1 MVRAAQKGE
10 AKAPSPE
17 VSRVASRI
25 KKSDAK
31 DFASTKHKGLPMKK
45 KGLSEEG
52 YDRMRDAALEKGT
65 WKGGGG
71 QPSTGGAKKTKGKT
85 VLQKETEKKYG
96 KGKSALDIVK
106 KNITDK
112 YGKDAIMK
120 TKNEG
125 TSYGITRGSGK
136 PSGQMAA
143 FGKQD
148 KKENPYSIKNKLK
161 MVIKGAAEKNRKKAG
176 VTSEAVYTGPD
187 KKDRA
192 VINKMYDKK
201 GNKTDFAKKAAEYEK
216 NMDPK
221 KRQAL
226 KDKATK
232 GMKFTHE
239 EAVSEAKY
247 EAGASD
253 YGKTSIR
260 NKRAFGKGGNA
271 ADPKERGGAKM
282 LRHDSH
288 TKRRGVKKN
297 NKYGATNKP
306 PVDGAP
312 SDEFKKDRYASM
324 RTEAKVDMK
333 TPDYKRA
340 TVRDKRYGNP
350 HGSHELGGGIRKD
363 RRADHEARRGVKKEE
378 VISERQ
384 KDSDGQRLSL
394 ERGRSNY
401 GKASVRNMR
410 ASGTG
415 GNAADPAER
424 LVAMD
429 ARHKAHKEKR
439 GVKKEEAVQE
449 AAWQNKEGKSKTGGL
464 NEKGRKSYEREN
476 PGSDLKAPQP
486 KGGPRKRSFCARMG
500 GVKGPMMKDGKPT
513 RKKLALDKWKCN
525 EEVKMTKKA
534 YNKLHKDFKSDD
546 PKNPRTTKYVPGK
559 GTVSMPVKFVEE
571 GSMATANKNVGASK
585 CWTGYK
591 RMGTQKKDGK
601 TVPKC
606 VKAGNISLGD
616 FLREGNPTSRMLSKS
631 KSQVTGNISADRGT
645 DEKKNK
651 ASRKG
656 LEKDLKKKGI
666 GYKKGVGEYKYKSDD
681 GKEGTGREVSY
692 QTSPGKGMS
701 KRRFGKLT
709 RRLGRKHGQESVIT
723 KDKNKPAR
731 LHDTQSKKPGKSIN
745 IGKSKPGKSK
755 TGDGETSGTKVRSG
769 KLQKKTNKPSYH
781 YG

>member
-45 KGLSEEG
+45 KSLLPEEG

-161 MVIKGAAEKNRKKAG
+161 MVIKGAAEKNRRKAG

-271 ADPKERGGAKM
+271 
-282 LRHDSH
+282 
-288 TKRRGVKKN
+288 
-297 NKYGATNKP
+297 
-306 PVDGAP
+306 
-312 SDEFKKDRYASM
+312 
-324 RTEAKVDMK
+324 
-333 TPDYKRA
+333 
-340 TVRDKRYGNP
+340 
-350 HGSHELGGGIRKD
+350 GSK
-363 RRADHEARRGVKKEE
+363 
-378 VISERQ
+378 
-384 KDSDGQRLSL
+384 
-394 ERGRSNY
+394 
-401 GKASVRNMR
+401 
-410 ASGTG
+410 
-415 GNAADPAER
+415 
-424 LVAMD
+424 
-429 ARHKAHKEKR
+429 
-439 GVKKEEAVQE
+439 
-449 AAWQNKEGKSKTGGL
+449 
-464 NEKGRKSYEREN
+464 
-476 PGSDLKAPQP
+476 
-486 KGGPRKRSFCARMG
+486 RKRWC
-500 GVKGPMMKDGKPT
+500 
-513 RKKLALDKWKCN
+513 
-525 EEVKMTKKA
+525 
-534 YNKLHKDFKSDD
+534 
-546 PKNPRTTKYVPGK
+546 
-559 GTVSMPVKFVEE
+559 
-571 GSMATANKNVGASK
+571 
-585 CWTGYK
+585 
-591 RMGTQKKDGK
+591 
-601 TVPKC
+601 
-606 VKAGNISLGD
+606 
-616 FLREGNPTSRMLSKS
+616 
-631 KSQVTGNISADRGT
+631 
-645 DEKKNK
+645 
-651 ASRKG
+651 
-656 LEKDLKKKGI
+656 
-666 GYKKGVGEYKYKSDD
+666 
-681 GKEGTGREVSY
+681 
-692 QTSPGKGMS
+692 
-701 KRRFGKLT
+701 
-709 RRLGRKHGQESVIT
+709 
-723 KDKNKPAR
+723 
-731 LHDTQSKKPGKSIN
+731 
-745 IGKSKPGKSK
+745 
-755 TGDGETSGTKVRSG
+755 
-769 KLQKKTNKPSYH
+769 
-781 YG
+781 

>member
-1 MVRAAQKGE
+1 MVRQAQKEGQ
-10 AKAPSPE
+10 AKAASPE
-17 VSRVASRI
+17 VARVASSI
-25 KKSDAK
+25 KKKDAK

-45 KGLSEEG
+45 ESAISEEG
-52 YDRMRDAALEKGT
+52 YDKMRDKKLERGE
-65 WKGGGG
+65 WKGGKSNYKA
-71 QPSTGGAKKTKGKT
+71 PY
-85 VLQKETEKKYG
+85 ETDKQRSDRMK
-96 KGKSALDIVK
+96 KSAANSMKALNIV
-106 KNITDK
+106 
-112 YGKDAIMK
+112 KDAIRK
-120 TKNEG
+120 KH
-125 TSYGITRGSGK
+125 GK
-136 PSGQMAA
+136 GAIMGEENLSEL
-143 FGKQD
+143 D
-148 KKENPYSIKNKLK
+148 KKTLGSYVRKSSAS
-161 MVIKGAAEKNRKKAG
+161 MAGAAIDNDMKKVGKRYSGIQKATKKMSEHHEKDENGK
-176 VTSEAVYTGPD
+176 VIEHDVEDTTPSSVEEAAYTGPNKD
-187 KKDRA
+187 ERKQIKKLD
-192 VINKMYDKK
+192 NKDYA
-201 GNKTDFAKKAAEYEK
+201 AKLADYEK

-226 KDKATK
+226 RDKATK

-239 EAVSEAKY
+239 GTSYGLYKGTGKVGFKLVKPKKKKKEEEVKEGKKGLWANIHAKRKRGEAPAKK
-247 EAGASD
+247 GDKD
-253 YGKTSIR
+253 YPKTL
-260 NKRAFGKGGNA
+260 N
-271 ADPKERGGAKM
+271 
-282 LRHDSH
+282 
-288 TKRRGVKKN
+288 V
-297 NKYGATNKP
+297 
-306 PVDGAP
+306 
-312 SDEFKKDRYASM
+312 
-324 RTEAKVDMK
+324 EAKVDMK

-384 KDSDGQRLSL
+384 KDSDGQRLSQ

-606 VKAGNISLGD
+606 VKAGKISLGD
-616 FLREGNPTSRMLSKS
+616 FLKEGNPTSRMLSKS

-731 LHDTQSKKPGKSIN
+731 LHDTQSKKTKASIN

>member
-226 KDKATK
+226 RDKATK

-239 EAVSEAKY
+239 GTSYGLYKGDGKAKGAMAAFLKKAKAKKK
-247 EAGASD
+247 EKEVKEGKDGLWDNIRQKKARIKAGSGEKKAQKGDKD
-253 YGKTSIR
+253 YPKTL
-260 NKRAFGKGGNA
+260 N
-271 ADPKERGGAKM
+271 
-282 LRHDSH
+282 
-288 TKRRGVKKN
+288 V
-297 NKYGATNKP
+297 
-306 PVDGAP
+306 
-312 SDEFKKDRYASM
+312 
-324 RTEAKVDMK
+324 EAKVDMK

-439 GVKKEEAVQE
+439 GVKKEETVQE
-449 AAWQNKEGKSKTGGL
+449 GAWQRKEGKSKTGGL

>member
-1 MVRAAQKGE
+1 MVRQAQKEGQ
-10 AKAPSPE
+10 AKAASPE
-17 VSRVASRI
+17 VARVASSI
-25 KKSDAK
+25 KKKDAK

-45 KGLSEEG
+45 ESAISEEG
-52 YDRMRDAALEKGT
+52 YDKMRDKKLERGE
-65 WKGGGG
+65 WKGGKSNYKA
-71 QPSTGGAKKTKGKT
+71 PY
-85 VLQKETEKKYG
+85 ETDKQRSDRMK
-96 KGKSALDIVK
+96 KSAANSMKALNIV
-106 KNITDK
+106 
-112 YGKDAIMK
+112 KDAIRK
-120 TKNEG
+120 KH
-125 TSYGITRGSGK
+125 GK
-136 PSGQMAA
+136 GAIMGEENLSEL
-143 FGKQD
+143 D
-148 KKENPYSIKNKLK
+148 KKTLGSYVRKSSAS
-161 MVIKGAAEKNRKKAG
+161 MAGAAIDNDMKKVGKRYSGIQKATKKMAEHHEKDENGK
-176 VTSEAVYTGPD
+176 VIEHEVEDTTPSSVEEAAYTGPD

-226 KDKATK
+226 RDKATK

-239 EAVSEAKY
+239 GTSYGLYKGTGKVGFKLVKPKKKKKEEEVKEGKNGLWDNIHAKRKRGEAPAKK
-247 EAGASD
+247 GDKD
-253 YGKTSIR
+253 YPKTL
-260 NKRAFGKGGNA
+260 N
-271 ADPKERGGAKM
+271 
-282 LRHDSH
+282 
-288 TKRRGVKKN
+288 V
-297 NKYGATNKP
+297 
-306 PVDGAP
+306 
-312 SDEFKKDRYASM
+312 
-324 RTEAKVDMK
+324 EAKVDMK

-384 KDSDGQRLSL
+384 KDSDGQRLSQ

-591 RMGTQKKDGK
+591 RMGTQKKNGK

-606 VKAGNISLGD
+606 VKAGKISLGD
-616 FLREGNPTSRMLSKS
+616 FLKEGNPTSRMLSKS

>member
-232 GMKFTHE
+232 GMKFTQE
-239 EAVSEAKY
+239 GMS
-247 EAGASD
+247 
-253 YGKTSIR
+253 YGLY
-260 NKRAFGKGGNA
+260 KG
-271 ADPKERGGAKM
+271 
-282 LRHDSH
+282 S
-288 TKRRGVKKN
+288 
-297 NKYGATNKP
+297 
-306 PVDGAP
+306 
-312 SDEFKKDRYASM
+312 
-324 RTEAKVDMK
+324 
-333 TPDYKRA
+333 
-340 TVRDKRYGNP
+340 
-350 HGSHELGGGIRKD
+350 
-363 RRADHEARRGVKKEE
+363 
-378 VISERQ
+378 
-384 KDSDGQRLSL
+384 
-394 ERGRSNY
+394 
-401 GKASVRNMR
+401 GKASG
-410 ASGTG
+410 A
-415 GNAADPAER
+415 
-424 LVAMD
+424 
-429 ARHKAHKEKR
+429 
-439 GVKKEEAVQE
+439 
-449 AAWQNKEGKSKTGGL
+449 
-464 NEKGRKSYEREN
+464 
-476 PGSDLKAPQP
+476 
-486 KGGPRKRSFCARMG
+486 
-500 GVKGPMMKDGKPT
+500 MKDY
-513 RKKLALDKWKCN
+513 LDKKQHMYFN
-525 EEVKMTKKA
+525 
-534 YNKLHKDFKSDD
+534 L
-546 PKNPRTTKYVPGK
+546 PKT
-559 GTVSMPVKFVEE
+559 
-571 GSMATANKNVGASK
+571 
-585 CWTGYK
+585 
-591 RMGTQKKDGK
+591 
-601 TVPKC
+601 
-606 VKAGNISLGD
+606 
-616 FLREGNPTSRMLSKS
+616 
-631 KSQVTGNISADRGT
+631 
-645 DEKKNK
+645 
-651 ASRKG
+651 
-656 LEKDLKKKGI
+656 
-666 GYKKGVGEYKYKSDD
+666 
-681 GKEGTGREVSY
+681 
-692 QTSPGKGMS
+692 
-701 KRRFGKLT
+701 
-709 RRLGRKHGQESVIT
+709 
-723 KDKNKPAR
+723 
-731 LHDTQSKKPGKSIN
+731 
-745 IGKSKPGKSK
+745 
-755 TGDGETSGTKVRSG
+755 
-769 KLQKKTNKPSYH
+769 
-781 YG
+781 

>member
-201 GNKTDFAKKAAEYEK
+201 GNKTNFAKKAAEYEK

-363 RRADHEARRGVKKEE
+363 RRADHEA
-378 VISERQ
+378 
-384 KDSDGQRLSL
+384 
-394 ERGRSNY
+394 
-401 GKASVRNMR
+401 
-410 ASGTG
+410 
-415 GNAADPAER
+415 
-424 LVAMD
+424 
-429 ARHKAHKEKR
+429 KR
-439 GVKKEEAVQE
+439 GVKTKGNNPVKDESVRQRR
-449 AAWQNKEGKSKTGGL
+449 SPGL
-464 NEKGRKSYEREN
+464 QLSSFSIIEK
-476 PGSDLKAPQP
+476 LK
-486 KGGPRKRSFCARMG
+486 M
-500 GVKGPMMKDGKPT
+500 T
-513 RKKLALDKWKCN
+513 RKEYGKI
-525 EEVKMTKKA
+525 
-534 YNKLHKDFKSDD
+534 HKDFKSDD
-546 PKNPRTTKYVPGK
+546 PKKPRTTKYVPGK
-559 GTVSMPVKFVEE
+559 GTVSMPVELTDELHPNVAKNDAINKANAMKRAKEREAKKPSADVIAARKRQYKGGSDYTTADKKKVIQSYKEE
-571 GSMATANKNVGASK
+571 VTAKERMKRDAGAIAKKKMRNKEHRKYVNFLDVDESVAISEKIKYDKKGSSMDYFLGKDPKKTDEYKKSKKKNESSCECK
-585 CWTGYK
+585 HESF
-591 RMGTQKKDGK
+591 KDW
-601 TVPKC
+601 
-606 VKAGNISLGD
+606 LQ
-616 FLREGNPTSRMLSKS
+616 EGNNTARMLHKS
-631 KSQVTGNISADRGT
+631 KTQVTGNVSADRGS
-645 DEKKNK
+645 DEKKNQ

-666 GYKKGVGEYKYKSDD
+666 GYKKGVGKYKYDS
-681 GKEGTGREVSY
+681 GETGTEVSY
-692 QTSPGKGMS
+692 QTSKPDKMS
-701 KRRFGKLT
+701 KRRFGKT
-709 RRLGRKHGQESVIT
+709 MRRLGRKHGQESVIT

-731 LHDTQSKKPGKSIN
+731 LHDTESKKPGKSIN
-745 IGKSKPGKSK
+745 VGKSKGGSNPSGM
-755 TGDGETSGTKVRSG
+755 GQTSGDKVRSG
-769 KLQKKTNKPSYH
+769 KLPSKSKKGAYH

>member
-192 VINKMYDKK
+192 VIKKMDNK
-201 GNKTDFAKKAAEYEK
+201 DFAKKAAEYEK

-363 RRADHEARRGVKKEE
+363 RRADHEA
-378 VISERQ
+378 
-384 KDSDGQRLSL
+384 
-394 ERGRSNY
+394 
-401 GKASVRNMR
+401 
-410 ASGTG
+410 
-415 GNAADPAER
+415 
-424 LVAMD
+424 
-429 ARHKAHKEKR
+429 KR
-439 GVKKEEAVQE
+439 GVKTKGNNPVKDESVRQRR
-449 AAWQNKEGKSKTGGL
+449 SPGL
-464 NEKGRKSYEREN
+464 QLSSFSIIEK
-476 PGSDLKAPQP
+476 LK
-486 KGGPRKRSFCARMG
+486 M
-500 GVKGPMMKDGKPT
+500 T
-513 RKKLALDKWKCN
+513 RKEYGKI
-525 EEVKMTKKA
+525 
-534 YNKLHKDFKSDD
+534 HKDFKSDD
-546 PKNPRTTKYVPGK
+546 PKKPRTTKYVPGK
-559 GTVSMPVKFVEE
+559 GTVSMPVELTDELHPNVAKNDAINKANAMKRAKEREAKKPSADVIAARKRQYKGGSNYTTADKKKVIQSYKEE
-571 GSMATANKNVGASK
+571 VTAKERMKRDAGAIAKKKMRNKEHRKYVNFLDVDESLAISEKIKYDKKGSSMDYFLGKDPKKTDYYKKNA
-585 CWTGYK
+585 
-591 RMGTQKKDGK
+591 KKKNESSCECKHESFKDW
-601 TVPKC
+601 
-606 VKAGNISLGD
+606 LQ
-616 FLREGNPTSRMLSKS
+616 EGNNTARMLHKS
-631 KSQVTGNISADRGT
+631 KTQVTGNVSADRGS
-645 DEKKNK
+645 DEKKNQ

-666 GYKKGVGEYKYKSDD
+666 GYKKGVGKYKYDS
-681 GKEGTGREVSY
+681 GETGTEVSY
-692 QTSPGKGMS
+692 QTSKPDKMS
-701 KRRFGKLT
+701 KRRFGKT
-709 RRLGRKHGQESVIT
+709 MRRLGRKHGQESVIT

-731 LHDTQSKKPGKSIN
+731 LHDTESKKPGKSIN
-745 IGKSKPGKSK
+745 VGKSKGGSNPSGM
-755 TGDGETSGTKVRSG
+755 GQTSGDKVRSG
-769 KLQKKTNKPSYH
+769 KLPSKSKKGAYH